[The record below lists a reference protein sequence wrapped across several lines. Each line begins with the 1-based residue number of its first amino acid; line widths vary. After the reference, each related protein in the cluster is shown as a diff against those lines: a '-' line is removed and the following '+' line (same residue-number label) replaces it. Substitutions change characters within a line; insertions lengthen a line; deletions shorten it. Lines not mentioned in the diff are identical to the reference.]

1 MTTPPALLAISHGTS
16 SPAGQAAVAAL
27 VEAVARGLPDVT
39 VRLGHVDVQQPD
51 VAASLDAIPEGTPVV
66 IVPLLLSAGYHVRVD
81 LRQQSAGRDGVVI
94 APALGPD
101 PRLVDVLLARLTPL
115 APAPDDE
122 IVLAVAGSSDDRAN
136 EDCREIGRM
145 LGARLGRD
153 VGVGFLAAA
162 DPRLDVAVA
171 RPSPRRPRAPWSRTT
186 SSPRGTSTTSPCGW
200 RPAPPWRRRCSATT
214 SPRRRW
220 STSSWTATGTPRHA
234 RSDTAGAASARSA
247 EPAVDVVER
256 ARVDR
261 VGEHRVGVAVLD
273 DRTGRALRRRGRT
286 RTAATRAAPA
296 ACCA

>member
-1 MTTPPALLAISHGTS
+1 MPALLAISHGTS

-27 VEAVARGLPDVT
+27 VEAVAGRLPDVT

-51 VAASLDAIPEGTPVV
+51 VAASLDAIPEGAPIV

-115 APAPDDE
+115 DPAPDDE

-153 VGVGFLAAA
+153 VSVGFLAAA

-171 RPSPRRPRAPWSRTT
+171 HAGADGQRVVVANYLLAPGYFHDLAVRLAGSAPVARPLLDDDEPTT
-186 SSPRGTSTTSPCGW
+186 SL
-200 RPAPPWRRRCSATT
+200 
-214 SPRRRW
+214 
-220 STSSWTATGTPRHA
+220 
-234 RSDTAGAASARSA
+234 
-247 EPAVDVVER
+247 VDVV
-256 ARVDR
+256 VDR
-261 VGEHRVGVAVLD
+261 YRD
-273 DRTGRALRRRGRT
+273 
-286 RTAATRAAPA
+286 AADGSD
-296 ACCA
+296 